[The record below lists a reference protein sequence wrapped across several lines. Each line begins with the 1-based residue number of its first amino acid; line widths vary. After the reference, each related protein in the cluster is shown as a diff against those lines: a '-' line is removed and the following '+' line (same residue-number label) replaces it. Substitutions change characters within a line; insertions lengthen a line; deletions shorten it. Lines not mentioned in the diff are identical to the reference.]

1 MNALGSTAPSGPI
14 QHIGKTPRPIQSI
27 SRDICIFC
35 LSVCSYHWMPSLEIT
50 KPTGTLIAAACS
62 GSGKVTI
69 STV

>member
-1 MNALGSTAPSGPI
+1 MHWAA
-14 QHIGKTPRPIQSI
+14 QHQVVKYSILERAPRPIQSI
-27 SRDICIFC
+27 SRDIRIFC
-35 LSVCSYHWMPSLEIT
+35 LSVRSYHWMPSLEIT